1 MNDRAPQG
9 SIRKVLDRHHRVVRR
24 AHAWYAGV
32 RGAALAAVPL
42 TLATLAGVL
51 ATLGV
56 GAAWLRVTFL
66 GAALLFVL
74 VWAVRRFLR
83 RAPRYDVFLEAAEKH
98 FPELRSW
105 LRNAVDF
112 DAASGE
118 ARGTSTQLADAVLDE
133 TARRVDRLPF
143 AGLRPAIRPG
153 RPAAVVL
160 GCLAVL
166 AVAAV
171 IAPQRFERSWRTL
184 WNPELA
190 APPVT
195 LSVEP
200 GSVKVTPGASL
211 AVYARVNGSDRRPRL
226 SRTHG
231 TAVEGVADGQSAAG
245 RLWRFDLAQLTRE
258 EDYSVRVASTESPR
272 YHIAMAG
279 EPVPVSF
286 EVEYQAPAY
295 ARLPVQRGSAL
306 RGDLAAL
313 RGSRAR
319 VAVTFDRD
327 LQSLEATTGAGAP
340 AAWSALTARR
350 WQGEL
355 PVTANGEYELHAVAN
370 QGEGRFRY
378 RISALGDAPPV
389 LAVRVPTGDVDL
401 PAGQQIPVELVGQD
415 DLGLT
420 ELRLEFRRDPSE
432 PWAEVPLA
440 GFPARPREAEVRARW
455 DASPLG
461 LLPGQSAVFRFVLFD
476 DNAIGGRGRAESP
489 TFELRFPSLAELYD
503 DIDQSQ
509 GRVQKS
515 LEKVADQS
523 RELQKSLDQLSRQR
537 PQRAAPQQPAFE
549 RSEELK
555 SSLER
560 QQELAKQLEDA
571 SHELRESMAKA
582 EERDAFNEELAE
594 RLREMAQLMDQVQSK
609 EFRDAMKRMQEA
621 LEKMDRQALENQL
634 PQWRQ
639 ENQEMI
645 KNLERTIELLKQLRE
660 EEQLQALAQR
670 AEELKA
676 MQDQL
681 NREHEAREQ
690 AAKNTPED
698 AKGQDSSK
706 ESEEAGKLAER
717 QEEAAR
723 ETEQLAK
730 DVEQQ
735 AGESGEGGSE
745 QEMKE
750 TAEQLEQEAAQ
761 PQHES
766 AESARKQEASNAL
779 QKGQQ
784 ASKGLQK
791 AAQRMRSLTA
801 QSQAQRQQLDT
812 AAIRRAAQDLVSLQ
826 RESEENLKDQQAM
839 SQRANRQTDL
849 SEGVAR
855 VADSLTTLSESNPFL
870 SPELGEALGRAMNQL
885 SQSGK
890 DFGAGNR
897 ARGDQLGQEAGSAL
911 NQAVLELRAAEQ
923 SMCKMPGQGEGQQQG
938 TGQRMADVGQQQQ
951 QLNQRSRSLAQRLSQ
966 QMRLSAGDQS
976 ELERLAQE
984 QSRLREQ
991 LQQIQRDDQERRE
1004 LLGRLDAAERE
1015 MKEVEEALRQGSIG
1029 GDLEEKQTRILSRL
1043 LDAQRSVNR
1052 RDFDPERESRS
1063 GEEFTRTSAPE
1074 IPEELLRESDRLRL
1088 DLLRAESDRYPAQY
1102 RSYIEAYLRSLNGT
1116 RR

>member
-1 MNDRAPQG
+1 MNERAHQG
-9 SIRKVLDRHHRVVRR
+9 SIRNVLDRHHRTVRR
-24 AHAWYAGV
+24 AHALYAGV
-32 RGAALAAVPL
+32 RGAALAVVPL

-56 GAAWLRVTFL
+56 GAAWVRL
-66 GAALLFVL
+66 ALLGGALLLTLF
-74 VWAVRRFLR
+74 WTVRRFLR
-83 RAPRYDVFLEAAEKH
+83 RAPAFDRFLETAESR
-98 FPELRSW
+98 FPDLRSW

-112 DAASGE
+112 SASSDE
-118 ARGTSTQLADAVLDE
+118 ANGTSSQLAHAVLDE
-133 TARRVDRLPF
+133 TVRRVDRLPF
-143 AGLRPAIRPG
+143 AELKPAVRPRQ
-153 RPAAVVL
+153 PALVL
-160 GCLAVL
+160 AGCLAVL
-166 AVAAV
+166 AIAAF
-171 IAPQRFERSWRTL
+171 ATPGRFERSWRTL

-211 AVYARVNGSDRRPRL
+211 AVYARVQGTDRRPRL
-226 SRTHG
+226 SRSHG
-231 TAVEGVADGQSAAG
+231 PAVEGIADGQSPDG

-258 EDYSVRVASTESPR
+258 DDYQVRVAATESPR
-272 YHIAMAG
+272 YHIGMAG

-286 EVEYQAPAY
+286 EVEYQSPAY

-313 RGSRAR
+313 RGSRAK
-319 VAVTFDRD
+319 VTVTFDRD
-327 LQSLEATTGAGAP
+327 LQRLEATTGSNAP
-340 AAWSALTARR
+340 AAWTALTARR
-350 WQGEL
+350 WHGEL
-355 PVTANGEYELHAVAN
+355 PVSSNGDYELHAVAS

-401 PAGQQIPVELVGQD
+401 PAGQQVPVELVGQD

-420 ELRLEFRRDPSE
+420 ELKLEFRRDPSE

-461 LLPGQSAVFRFVLFD
+461 LLPGQTAVFRFVLFD

-489 TFELRFPSLAELYD
+489 TFELRFPSLAELYE

-555 SSLER
+555 RSLER

-571 SHELRESMAKA
+571 SKELRESLAKA
-582 EERDAFNEELAE
+582 EEREAFNEELAD

-621 LEKMDRQALENQL
+621 LEKLDRQALENQL

-639 ENQEMI
+639 ENQEML

-681 NREHEAREQ
+681 NREHEAQAQEQ
-690 AAKNTPED
+690 KDSKSQD
-698 AKGQDSSK
+698 ASTK
-706 ESEEAGKLAER
+706 SEEASKLGDK
-717 QEEAAR
+717 QEEAAK
-723 ETEQLAK
+723 ETEKLAS
-730 DVEQQ
+730 DVEEMAGQQ
-735 AGESGEGGSE
+735 GDNNGQQQMQEMSE
-745 QEMKE
+745 Q
-750 TAEQLEQEAAQ
+750 LSQEAAQ
-761 PQHES
+761 PQRES
-766 AESARKQEASNAL
+766 AESARKQERAQAL

-784 ASKGLQK
+784 ASQALQQ

-812 AAIRRAAQDLVSLQ
+812 AAIRRAAQDLLSLQ
-826 RESEENLKDQQAM
+826 RESEGNLKDQQPM
-839 SQRANRQTDL
+839 SQRANRSTDL

-855 VADSLTTLSESNPFL
+855 VADSLTTLSETNPFL

-911 NQAVLELRAAEQ
+911 NEAVLELRAAEQ

-938 TGQRMADVGQQQQ
+938 TGQQMADVGQQQQ
-951 QLNQRSRSLAQRLSQ
+951 QLNQRSKGLAQRLSQ
-966 QMRLSAGDQS
+966 QMRLSTGDQS

-991 LQQIQRDDQERRE
+991 LQQIQKDDRDRRE

-1015 MKEVEEALRQGSIG
+1015 MKEVEEALRSGSLG

-1052 RDFDPERESRS
+1052 RDFDPERESRP

-1074 IPEELLRESDRLRL
+1074 LPADLLRETDRLRL
-1088 DLLRAESDRYPAQY
+1088 DMLRAESDRYPAQY
-1102 RSYIEAYLRSLNGT
+1102 RTYIEAYLRSLNGI